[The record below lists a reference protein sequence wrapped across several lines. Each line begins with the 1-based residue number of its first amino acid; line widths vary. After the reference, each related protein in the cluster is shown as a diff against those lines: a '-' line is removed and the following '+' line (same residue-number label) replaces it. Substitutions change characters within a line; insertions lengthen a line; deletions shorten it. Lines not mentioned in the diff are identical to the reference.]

1 VCVCRAVGSK
11 GCEGRGVRVIFP
23 FMIFGSNTP
32 QVDNSLDSISEW
44 KLSYEYGIIT
54 FFFNK

>member
-1 VCVCRAVGSK
+1 MCVCRAVGSK
-11 GCEGRGVRVIFP
+11 GGEGRGVRVIFP

-32 QVDNSLDSISEW
+32 QVDISLDSSSEW

-54 FFFNK
+54 VFLNK